1 MNLPAAIIR
10 WLAGW
15 IELAR
20 HDAVPGY
27 AGHSRLARLRLDL
40 AALGAALLAPGT
52 WFALLLAVAVQLGAS
67 LVVWQFD
74 FAGWQRDALLC
85 LPAVLVA
92 PWVAAGRRRH
102 LGRLLARRA
111 TALNR

>member
-1 MNLPAAIIR
+1 MRLPAAIIR

-15 IELAR
+15 IELTR

-27 AGHSRLARLRLDL
+27 ASQGFPSRLALDL
-40 AALGAALLAPGT
+40 RALGAALCTPGT
-52 WFALLLAVAVQLGAS
+52 WFALLLALAS
-67 LVVWQFD
+67 LLGSVIITWRFD
-74 FAGWQRDALLC
+74 LSGWSRDALSC

-102 LGRLLARRA
+102 LERLLGRRA
-111 TALNR
+111 APK